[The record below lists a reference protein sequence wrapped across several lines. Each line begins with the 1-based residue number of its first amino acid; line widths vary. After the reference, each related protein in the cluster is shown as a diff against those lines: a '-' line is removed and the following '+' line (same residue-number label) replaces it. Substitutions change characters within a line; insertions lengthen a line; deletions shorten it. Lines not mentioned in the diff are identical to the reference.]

1 MGQKVNPLGFRLP
14 QSLDWQSCWFSDNKK
29 KYRQNLLEDVK
40 IRQFLME
47 KLRLAGIVRA
57 QIDRMVNKMRITVFV
72 SRPGAVIGRGGS
84 GLELLKKE
92 LIKKVS
98 LPSPEKNLDLDVVEI
113 KNPELSAHLVALRV
127 AEQLEKRFPH
137 RRVVAKTVERV
148 MGAGAQG
155 VKVML
160 SGRIGGAEI
169 GRREKFHQGK
179 VPLQTLRADIDY
191 AQIPAFTKSG
201 YVGVKVWVYKGEKE

>member
-1 MGQKVNPLGFRLP
+1 
-14 QSLDWQSCWFSDNKK
+14 
-29 KYRQNLLEDVK
+29 
-40 IRQFLME
+40 
-47 KLRLAGIVRA
+47 
-57 QIDRMVNKMRITVFV
+57 
-72 SRPGAVIGRGGS
+72 
-84 GLELLKKE
+84 
-92 LIKKVS
+92 
-98 LPSPEKNLDLDVVEI
+98 
-113 KNPELSAHLVALRV
+113 
-127 AEQLEKRFPH
+127 
-137 RRVVAKTVERV
+137 VVAKTVERV

-201 YVGVKVWVYKGEKE
+201 YVGVKVWIYKGEKE